1 MIYSII
7 NSIKLLA
14 TKPFYIITALVIS
27 IINAVLLFF
36 VQDDLTQFLS
46 GSLLTGNLPSSNI
59 TVLPYQVISMYPK
72 QSIELIA
79 VFFLWILLN
88 VMLFFGFAH
97 YSKKLNQK
105 KANAGASFGFMAEKL
120 LEAVKV
126 TVFFFLIGALFAT
139 LIWFALVLTISNA
152 ILGIIALIILAIIL
166 LLVLIEFIL
175 TPAVMA
181 AEELKLK
188 EGLKE
193 TFAFSSKHSI
203 EILILIIIIGVIDTL
218 INEIIILIED
228 FSFAQNYWVQNGIEI
243 IAALIVTS
251 LAFLILTQFYLTKK
265 KE

>member
-1 MIYSII
+1 MLYSII
-7 NSIKLLA
+7 NSIKLIA

-36 VQDDLTQFLS
+36 VQDDLMQFLS
-46 GSLLTGNLPSSNI
+46 ESLLTENLPSSNI
-59 TVLPYQVISMYPK
+59 AVLPYQVMSMYPN
-72 QSIELIA
+72 QTMELVA
-79 VFFLWILLN
+79 VFFLWLLLN
-88 VMLFFGFAH
+88 ILLFFGYTH
-97 YSKKLNQK
+97 YSKKLSQK
-105 KANAGASFGFMAEKL
+105 KVSAGESFGFMTEKL
-120 LEAVKV
+120 FEAVKI

-139 LIWFALVLTISNA
+139 LIWFALVLIILNG
-152 ILGIIALIILAIIL
+152 ILGIIALVILALIL

-175 TPAVMA
+175 TPVLMA
-181 AEELKLK
+181 AKELKLK

-203 EILILIIIIGVIDTL
+203 EILILIIIIGVIETL

-251 LAFLILTQFYLTKK
+251 LAALILIQFYLTKK